1 MFQMSRVR
9 NPAPYTE
16 RKKQSANVNCTSL
29 LDVVNHLFV
38 SIRIS
43 THCQSFLTAF
53 GSSSFFTLFFIA
65 AAAAAKVTDF
75 VEYETNLKRD

>member
-1 MFQMSRVR
+1 MFHRSWVR
-9 NPAPYTE
+9 IPAPYTE
-16 RKKQSANVNCTSL
+16 WKKLSANVHCTSL
-29 LDVVNHLFV
+29 LDVVDHLFL

-53 GSSSFFTLFFIA
+53 GSSSSFTLFFI